1 MVAAECLSDRIRFM
15 KKTDEISQLKEETS
29 RLSQENA
36 EISQM
41 KDAFLRMQS
50 ENFEL
55 SESLANVSMM
65 IDNQGWAPVYD
76 TQESG
81 LDLSDLKAASA
92 QLRELVV
99 GNPLLK
105 RGAKLR
111 SSYVWSRGMGLPKLS
126 NQMKN
131 KVYSPLSERYL
142 FSAMAWEELELAA
155 YTDGNIF
162 VLIDQKK
169 NPMRVSLE
177 EITAVMTDPD
187 NNEVIWA
194 VRREWTQ
201 RNNASADKKV
211 VRWYYTDAFPGK
223 ITGTIAVNGK
233 NETVDPGKT
242 MFYHGFN
249 RQIGWTFGV
258 PDALPVLA
266 WAKLY
271 REFLEN
277 GTIMTK
283 ALAQFAYKVS
293 SKTRTGV
300 NNAAAKIAVADG
312 GANRVGATAAMG
324 ADTDLMPMP
333 KAGAGYDFDAG
344 KPIAAMI
351 ASGLEVS
358 IVALLSDPGS
368 SGAYGTA
375 QTLDTP
381 TQKAMESRQHSWS
394 LFYKRVL
401 RFYGAPNDIEITW
414 PSIETE
420 PTHRMVQALAM
431 AWETGTLREE
441 EYRKAILDILDITP
455 VAETAPDGI
464 MIPNNINYSQTKTND
479 ATDNSNVTPAQGQS
493 GTVGALNDGDNQLRD
508 QNL

>member
-1 MVAAECLSDRIRFM
+1 MVYLSDRMGFM
-15 KKTDEISQLKEETS
+15 KKNDELSQLKEDF
-29 RLSQENA
+29 SQLQSENA
-36 EISQM
+36 EISQL
-41 KDAFLRMQS
+41 KNAFLRMQT

-65 IDNQGWAPVYD
+65 IDNQGWNPTYD

-81 LDLSDLKAASA
+81 LDLASLKSASA

-111 SSYVWSRGMGLPKLS
+111 SSYVWSRGMGLPKMTS
-126 NQMKN
+126 QMKN
-131 KVYSPLSERYL
+131 KVYSSLSERYL
-142 FSAMAWEELELAA
+142 FSAVAWEELELAA

-162 VLIDQKK
+162 VLIDSKK
-169 NPMRVSLE
+169 APMRVSLE
-177 EITAVMTDPD
+177 EVTAVMTDPD

-211 VRWYYTDAFPGK
+211 VRWYYTDAY
-223 ITGTIAVNGK
+223 TGRIGASIVVNGK
-233 NETVDPGKT
+233 AEPVDTNKT

-293 SKTRTGV
+293 SKTRAGV

-312 GANRVGATAAMG
+312 GVNRVGATAAMG
-324 ADTDLMPMP
+324 ADTDLLPMP
-333 KAGAGYDFDAG
+333 RAGAGYDFDAG

-381 TQKAMESRQHSWS
+381 TQKAMESRQQSWS

-401 RFYGAPNDIEITW
+401 RNYGMDADVEITW

-431 AWETGTLREE
+431 AWETGTLNKE

-455 VAETAPDGI
+455 VKVGAPEGI
-464 MIPNNINYSQTKTND
+464 MIPNNVNFIQTKTND
-479 ATDNSNVTPAQGQS
+479 GTDVSNDTVTPGQGQS
-493 GTVGALNDGDNQLRD
+493 GTVGALDDGDNQLRD